1 MGPVPTLRSNEAPC
15 YYLRLPDPLPFK
27 KCQLHLSLATQTT
40 PLRNPSW
47 KKGLRFF
54 SFCSLGHIQPA
65 RRTMQ
70 VSMGEDEV
78 GEEVEVKNS
87 INVWRQSERKVMIE
101 AVQDLIQTSHK
112 YAKSQYTPNA
122 QRVRWTKLAGQLIW
136 YKDQIL
142 KNFSLEA
149 MTVQLE
155 ALQKRMIESEEQRER
170 QSYSRNY
177 QTIVFRKLEEK
188 KAENAETSDTSE
200 ASKADDAKEAVSG
213 AVG

>member
-1 MGPVPTLRSNEAPC
+1 
-15 YYLRLPDPLPFK
+15 
-27 KCQLHLSLATQTT
+27 
-40 PLRNPSW
+40 
-47 KKGLRFF
+47 
-54 SFCSLGHIQPA
+54 
-65 RRTMQ
+65 MQ
-70 VSMGEDEV
+70 VTMGEDEV
-78 GEEVEVKNS
+78 RDEVEVKKN
-87 INVWRQSERKVMIE
+87 INAWRQSERKIMIE
-101 AVQDLIQTSHK
+101 TVQDLIQTSHK

-155 ALQKRMIESEEQRER
+155 ALQKRMVESEEQRER

-177 QTIVFRKLEEK
+177 QTIVFRKPEEK
-188 KAENAETSDTSE
+188 KAEEAQNAETSE
-200 ASKADDAKEAVSG
+200 ASNADDPEGAKEAVSG